1 MMEGYKKG
9 MNINKQ
15 IKSAKSYRN
24 PSIYSKLID
33 YFNIE
38 EGGSNFPKDVF
49 DPVKL
54 KQDDSKLHYR
64 VCFSNLKI
72 WDIFNG
78 FWITFRSYACFWDR
92 FRSHET
98 IWDLFT
104 HHKSFWDR
112 LRSAEIILRTFD
124 IFWGNLARFF
134 YPLRLFW
141 E

>member
-1 MMEGYKKG
+1 MDGYKKG

-54 KQDDSKLHYR
+54 KQEDSKHHYR
-64 VCFSNLKI
+64 VSILILNI
-72 WDIFNG
+72 RDISRHFE
-78 FWITFRSYACFWDR
+78 TF
-92 FRSHET
+92 
-98 IWDLFT
+98 L
-104 HHKSFWDR
+104 
-112 LRSAEIILRTFD
+112 II
-124 IFWGNLARFF
+124 
-134 YPLRLFW
+134 
-141 E
+141 

>member
-64 VCFSNLKI
+64 VCFLKI
-72 WDIFNG
+72 SKSEIFL
-78 FWITFRSYACFWDR
+78 IDYEYLRYYRSF
-92 FRSHET
+92 
-98 IWDLFT
+98 
-104 HHKSFWDR
+104 
-112 LRSAEIILRTFD
+112 
-124 IFWGNLARFF
+124 
-134 YPLRLFW
+134 
-141 E
+141 

>member
-1 MMEGYKKG
+1 MDGYKKG

-54 KQDDSKLHYR
+54 KQEDSKLHYR
-64 VCFSNLKI
+64 VSILILNI
-72 WDIFNG
+72 RDISRHF
-78 FWITFRSYACFWDR
+78 
-92 FRSHET
+92 E
-98 IWDLFT
+98 LF
-104 HHKSFWDR
+104 
-112 LRSAEIILRTFD
+112 LII
-124 IFWGNLARFF
+124 
-134 YPLRLFW
+134 
-141 E
+141 